1 MRINDR
7 IIALCAKNDRK
18 AQFELYRLSFST
30 LMGICIRYEEDK
42 EDAAALLN
50 KGFLKILN
58 NIGKYRKDV
67 PFEAWI
73 KRIMINT
80 GIDEYRKNRKTK
92 ELVLNVDL
100 ESMEYLNTQVTVDFN
115 LIEDN
120 INVEELE
127 FMLKSLN
134 KELQMV
140 FNLYE
145 IDGFSHKEI
154 ADKLGISERTSKR
167 YLSTARTT
175 LREMLIKATVS
186 SDSSEY

>member
-1 MRINDR
+1 
-7 IIALCAKNDRK
+7 
-18 AQFELYRLSFST
+18 
-30 LMGICIRYEEDK
+30 MGICIRYEEDK